1 MKILIIEDEARTAV
15 DLAQTLKK
23 INPQI
28 MILNI
33 LDSISST
40 VTYLKTN
47 SMPDLIYMDI
57 QLSDVLHST
66 YLKKSTS
73 HVRLYFVQLMMNML

>member
-40 VTYLKTN
+40 VTYLKM
-47 SMPDLIYMDI
+47 SASP
-57 QLSDVLHST
+57 
-66 YLKKSTS
+66 
-73 HVRLYFVQLMMNML
+73 